1 MPSRFVGAETNLQRK
16 QKNMPPEDTGLEA
29 SYLKAL
35 GEKQTPVIVKLVG
48 GESVRGW
55 IEYYDA
61 NMIRLT
67 REHTPNLFIYKH
79 EIVYI
84 AEDTG
89 RRGRP

>member
-1 MPSRFVGAETNLQRK
+1 MSFRATAATPALQK
-16 QKNMPPEDTGLEA
+16 KSKNAPPEETGMEG

-35 GEKQTPVIVKLVG
+35 GEKQTPVTVKLAS
-48 GESVRGW
+48 GELMRGW

-67 REHTPNLFIYKH
+67 REHSPNLFIYKH
-79 EIVYI
+79 EIIYI

>member
-1 MPSRFVGAETNLQRK
+1 MGFRETEAAVQRK
-16 QKNMPPEDTGLEA
+16 QKNMPPEETGMEA

-35 GEKQTPVIVKLVG
+35 GEKQTPVTVKLVG

-67 REHTPNLFIYKH
+67 REHSPNLFIYKH

-84 AEDTG
+84 AEETG
-89 RRGRP
+89 RRGRL

>member
-1 MPSRFVGAETNLQRK
+1 MSFRGTAATPALKKSRNT
-16 QKNMPPEDTGLEA
+16 PPEDTGMEA

-35 GEKQTPVIVKLVG
+35 GEKQTPVTVKLLG

-61 NMIRLT
+61 DMIRLT
-67 REHTPNLFIYKH
+67 REHSPNLFIYKH

-84 AEDTG
+84 AEDNG
-89 RRGRP
+89 RRGRL

>member
-1 MPSRFVGAETNLQRK
+1 MSFQGTVAALQRK
-16 QKNMPPEDTGLEA
+16 QKNTPPEDTGMEA
-29 SYLKAL
+29 GYLKAL
-35 GEKQTPVIVKLVG
+35 GEKQTPVTVKLIG
-48 GESVRGW
+48 GETVRGW

-67 REHTPNLFIYKH
+67 REHQPNLFIYKH

-89 RRGRP
+89 RRGRQ

>member
-1 MPSRFVGAETNLQRK
+1 MSFRSAAAPALQK
-16 QKNMPPEDTGLEA
+16 KSKNTPPEETGIEA

-35 GEKQTPVIVKLVG
+35 GEKQTPVTVKLVSG
-48 GESVRGW
+48 GAVRGW

-67 REHTPNLFIYKH
+67 REHSPNLFIYKH

-84 AEDTG
+84 AEDGG
-89 RRGRP
+89 RRGRL

>member
-1 MPSRFVGAETNLQRK
+1 MSFRSTAATLVLHK
-16 QKNMPPEDTGLEA
+16 KSKNAPPEDTGIEA

-35 GEKQTPVIVKLVG
+35 GEKQTPVTVKLVG

-67 REHTPNLFIYKH
+67 REHSPNLFIYKH

-84 AEDTG
+84 AEDNG

>member
-1 MPSRFVGAETNLQRK
+1 MGFRSAAATLALQK
-16 QKNMPPEDTGLEA
+16 KSKNTPPEETGMEA

-35 GEKQTPVIVKLVG
+35 GEKQTPVTVKLVG

-67 REHTPNLFIYKH
+67 RENSPNLFIYKH